1 MTDFVDSPCR
11 MDILR
16 KECAVRCGESS
27 LAAVF
32 RYCWMTMMFLARG
45 PRIGCG
51 IAE

>member
-27 LAAVF
+27 LTAVF